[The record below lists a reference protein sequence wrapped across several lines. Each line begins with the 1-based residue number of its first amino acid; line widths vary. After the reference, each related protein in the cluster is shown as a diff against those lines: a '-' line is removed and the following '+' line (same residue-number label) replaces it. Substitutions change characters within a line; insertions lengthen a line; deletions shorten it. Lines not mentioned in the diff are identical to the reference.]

1 MNARTLASA
10 VSMTLAL
17 TYASFAAP
25 APAGKKFSTPEKAVE
40 AFVTAVRNRDAKALV
55 SIFGKDSEALFISQ
69 DPVADE
75 NVGKQFLELYDAKH
89 EIGPGRDGGKILIV
103 GPDAWP
109 LPIPLVN
116 VGGKWA
122 FDTAAGLEEV
132 INRRVGRN
140 ELSAIQTCL
149 AIGDAQREYYSVD
162 RDGDGILEYAQH
174 FRSTVGLK
182 NGLFWPADE
191 GELTSP
197 LGQFVATASEEGY
210 TGASSAY
217 HGYHYKLL
225 RSQSAAAPGGAY
237 DYMAGDN
244 QIGGFAVVAYPA
256 AYGDSGVM
264 TFAVSHSGEAYQRDL
279 GEDTATAVLN
289 MESFDPGPGWTK
301 VSPSDLQA
309 LPRD

>member
-1 MNARTLASA
+1 MNTRILAFALAS
-10 VSMTLAL
+10 SL
-17 TYASFAAP
+17 TITCAAP
-25 APAGKKFSTPEKAVE
+25 LAAAPTGKKFATPEKAVE
-40 AFVTAVRNRDAKALV
+40 AFVTAVRAYDEKALL

-75 NVGKQFLELYDAKH
+75 NVRKQFLELYDAKH
-89 EIGPGRDGGKILIV
+89 EIGPGPDGGRVLIV

-109 LPIPLVN
+109 LPIPIAN

-140 ELSAIQTCL
+140 ELSAMQTCL
-149 AIGDAQREYYSVD
+149 AIGDAQREYYAVD

-197 LGQFVATASEEGY
+197 LGQLVATASQEGY

-217 HGYHYKLL
+217 HGYHYRLL
-225 RSQSAAAPGGAY
+225 RSQGAAAPGGAY
-237 DYMAGDN
+237 DYAVGDN
-244 QIGGFAVVAYPA
+244 QIGGFAVLAYPA

-264 TFAVSHSGEAYQRDL
+264 TFAVSHSGVVYQRDL
-279 GEDTATAVLN
+279 GEATAEEALKI
-289 MESFDPGPGWTK
+289 ESFDPGSGWTK
-301 VSPSDLQA
+301 VPAADLEA